1 MLGWKEKKSFTLNI
15 KIQFLKPHNFKSHYE
30 IQLNEIINLK
40 KVASSV
46 EITMSATLMLNVLLS
61 VALQQFWALI
71 ETQ

>member
-1 MLGWKEKKSFTLNI
+1 MQLSFTNDI
-15 KIQFLKPHNFKSHYE
+15 VNF
-30 IQLNEIINLK
+30 K